1 MKRILFILCFLLLP
15 LCSFAQDKMV
25 YTTNDPAFDFIREYM
40 PEYYYE
46 NHEVD
51 GEPRVVSHNI
61 LDVDVRVMHNF
72 KDEKTFTYL
81 IIRGKEEHATLFTEE
96 IPSLISYLERVLMLM
111 KVKKIKDTNNYVYNS
126 LTGLFFKAKR
136 NKQSLGWPI
145 FALELQFPQ
154 IEKVNFTNVVEDIIF
169 TNEKEIQQFIFKLKS
184 AEQYFPPKESDFR
197 LGKEDEQ
204 NDNWKMKEVQEP
216 GRKLKTT

>member
-1 MKRILFILCFLLLP
+1 MRKILFLLLLYTLP
-15 LCSFAQDKMV
+15 VCSFAQDKMV
-25 YTTNDPAFDFIREYM
+25 YTTNDPAFDYIREYM

-46 NHEVD
+46 NHELD
-51 GEPRVVSHNI
+51 SEARNVSHDK

-81 IIRGKEEHATLFTEE
+81 IIRGKVEHATLFTEE
-96 IPSLISYLERVLMLM
+96 IPSLISYLDRVMMLM

-136 NKQSLGWPI
+136 KEQPLNWPY
-145 FALELQFPQ
+145 FALELRFPK
-154 IEKVNFTNVVEDIIF
+154 IEELKF
-169 TNEKEIQQFIFKLKS
+169 TNEKEIQQLIDKLKA

-197 LGKEDEQ
+197 WGKEHEQ
-204 NDNWKMKEVQEP
+204 NDSWEMKEVQEP
-216 GRKLKTT
+216 NRELKTT